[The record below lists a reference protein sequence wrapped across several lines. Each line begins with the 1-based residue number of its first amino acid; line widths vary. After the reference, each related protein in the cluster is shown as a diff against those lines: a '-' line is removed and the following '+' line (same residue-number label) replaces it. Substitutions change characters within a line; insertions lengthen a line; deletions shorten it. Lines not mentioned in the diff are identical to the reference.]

1 MGKLIEKLHTVTQ
14 ASNSGMGFFGRPR
27 GPERAARPAGV
38 LVSAGSDDKALL
50 TAAAQ
55 SGADGVIV
63 TGWRLGAPDLSAV
76 ASALAPH
83 EAVLGVQIES
93 DYEAGALK
101 AAQQQGASFA
111 ILDHGVAARALF
123 EELEKFDLV
132 ATVVPPSD
140 DLALLL
146 LRAVNTLPVQAA
158 LVVAG
163 FTPTGLSK
171 LTIADFTRL
180 RLLWESLR
188 FPSLVTLQGPP
199 DAADLRTLVQ
209 LGADGVVLPATGST
223 VAAIGQ
229 QVKSLIGQL
238 EQTPARRGESE
249 GGGLLSGLLGASS
262 QAPGAPAPGPGR
274 KPDQPE
280 PEPEEE

>member
-111 ILDHGVAARALF
+111 ILDHGVAARAVF

-140 DLALLL
+140 DRALLL

-163 FTPTGLSK
+163 
-171 LTIADFTRL
+171 
-180 RLLWESLR
+180 
-188 FPSLVTLQGPP
+188 V
-199 DAADLRTLVQ
+199 
-209 LGADGVVLPATGST
+209 
-223 VAAIGQ
+223 
-229 QVKSLIGQL
+229 
-238 EQTPARRGESE
+238 TPAGFYELPSAGFARVC
-249 GGGLLSGLLGASS
+249 LLFGVLGVLFVVDL
-262 QAPGAPAPGPGR
+262 PGAPATSALPTR
-274 KPDQPE
+274 VSACDE
-280 PEPEEE
+280 SS